1 MRPALPDTIDPGRT
15 EALRVSTLW
24 YSVSITMNMNIKV
37 RVTVLTAVAAALASV
52 FGGEI
57 GLDLVR

>member
-1 MRPALPDTIDPGRT
+1 
-15 EALRVSTLW
+15 
-24 YSVSITMNMNIKV
+24 MNMNIKV

>member
-1 MRPALPDTIDPGRT
+1 
-15 EALRVSTLW
+15 
-24 YSVSITMNMNIKV
+24 MNMNIKV

-57 GLDLVR
+57 GLDWVR